1 MILNKKMRNE
11 NTNLKLLS
19 ISVIYS
25 LSTIFMWT
33 LSKSDESASL
43 GYLFMLVISWAI
55 LTIVTGIIIWK
66 DKIKIKN
73 WNILILIFCTPVP
86 FIFFLSATSKEQVRG
101 TWEYNKN
108 NRRIREITY
117 ENRKE
122 YSSSVDKTTEEYP
135 IPANDKYHL
144 DSIVYYGENS
154 KIIETKHFK

>member
-1 MILNKKMRNE
+1 MRNE
-11 NTNLKLLS
+11 NPNLKLLS
-19 ISVIYS
+19 ISVIYT
-25 LSTIFMWT
+25 LSTVFMWT

-43 GYLFMLVISWAI
+43 GYLFMIVIIWAI

-86 FIFFLSATSKEQVRG
+86 FIIFLSATSKEQVTG

-108 NRRIREITY
+108 NHRIKEITY

-135 IPANDKYHL
+135 TPANDKYHL

-154 KIIETKHFK
+154 EIIETKHFK

>member
-1 MILNKKMRNE
+1 MTNE
-11 NTNLKLLS
+11 NPNLKLLS
-19 ISVIYS
+19 ISAIYS
-25 LSTIFMWT
+25 LATFFMWM
-33 LSKSDESASL
+33 LSKNDESASL
-43 GYLFMLVISWAI
+43 GYLFILVIIWAI
-55 LTIVTGIIIWK
+55 LTILTGIIMWK

-86 FIFFLSATSKEQVRG
+86 FLIFLSATSKEQVTG
-101 TWEYNKN
+101 TWGYNKN
-108 NRRIREITY
+108 NHRIKEITY

-154 KIIETKHFK
+154 EIIETKHFK

>member
-1 MILNKKMRNE
+1 MTNE
-11 NTNLKLLS
+11 NLNLKLLT

-25 LSTIFMWT
+25 LFTATIWS
-33 LSKSDESASL
+33 LVKSDQSASL
-43 GYLFMLVISWAI
+43 GYMFLLFIGWI
-55 LTIVTGIIIWK
+55 IFGIITGIVIYR
-66 DKIKIKN
+66 DKIKFKS
-73 WNILILIFCTPVP
+73 WNLLIFIFSTPIP
-86 FIFFLSATSKEQVRG
+86 FLVFFKMTSKEPIIG

-108 NRRIREITY
+108 NHRIKEISY

-154 KIIETKHFK
+154 KIIETKHSSK